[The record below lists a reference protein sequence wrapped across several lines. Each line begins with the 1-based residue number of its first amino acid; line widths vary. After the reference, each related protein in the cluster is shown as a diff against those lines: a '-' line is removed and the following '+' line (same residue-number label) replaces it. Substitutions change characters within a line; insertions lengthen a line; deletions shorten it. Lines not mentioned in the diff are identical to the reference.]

1 MNEAFLRRD
10 GIILTAEGA
19 ATALAAAVAKASD
32 IGVPMCIA
40 VVDAG
45 GHLLAFTRMDG
56 ARIPSIT
63 IAQTKAFSAATRRR
77 PTGADV
83 GGDALNGIRI
93 AIASGG
99 RVTNVGGG
107 LPIEVDG
114 QTIGAVGVSSGTSD
128 EDTIVAQAGVD
139 AVVA

>member
-10 GIILTAEGA
+10 GIVLTAAGA
-19 ATALAAAVAKASD
+19 AAILAGAVRKAAE
-32 IGVPMCIA
+32 IGVPQCIA

-56 ARIPSIT
+56 ARIPSVT

-77 PTGADV
+77 PTAEDV
-83 GGDALNGIRI
+83 GGDPINGIRI

-107 LPIEVDG
+107 LPIVVGD
-114 QTIGAVGVSSGTSD
+114 QTIGGVGVSSGTSD
-128 EDTIVAQAGVD
+128 EDTIVAQAGID
-139 AVVA
+139 ALGA

>member
-19 ATALAAAVAKASD
+19 HAALAAAVVKAGE

-56 ARIPSIT
+56 ARIPSI
-63 IAQTKAFSAATRRR
+63 
-77 PTGADV
+77 
-83 GGDALNGIRI
+83 
-93 AIASGG
+93 ASGG

-107 LPIEVDG
+107 LPIEIDG